1 MLVYYY
7 TRFVHFIT
15 NFKLITSFKLID
27 IIYYILNKNTT
38 FKVKLIHPDASV
50 PSKADP
56 GCAGYDLSCSEK
68 VVIQPRTRKLVC
80 TGITAEID
88 PHFYL
93 RVAPRSGLSVQGIDI
108 GAGVIDS
115 SYRGEIKV
123 LMINNNVVDHTF
135 IPGSRIAQL
144 ILERCS
150 DARIE
155 VSDLNQTT
163 RGDSGF
169 GSTGI

>member
-1 MLVYYY
+1 MFKRLSEWLY
-7 TRFVHFIT
+7 THDFI
-15 NFKLITSFKLID
+15 NF
-27 IIYYILNKNTT
+27 IYYFINKNTT

-50 PSKADP
+50 PTKADP
-56 GCAGYDLSCSEK
+56 GSAGYDVSSCEK
-68 VVIQPRTRKLVC
+68 VVIEPRTRKLVS
-80 TGITAEID
+80 TGITAEINKN
-88 PHFYL
+88 FYL
-93 RVAPRSGLSVQGIDI
+93 RVAPRSGLSVLGVDI

-123 LMINNNVVDHTF
+123 LVINNNVVEHVF
-135 IPGSRIAQL
+135 MPGTRIAQL

-150 DARIE
+150 NAEIE
-155 VSDLNQTT
+155 VSSDLSSTS